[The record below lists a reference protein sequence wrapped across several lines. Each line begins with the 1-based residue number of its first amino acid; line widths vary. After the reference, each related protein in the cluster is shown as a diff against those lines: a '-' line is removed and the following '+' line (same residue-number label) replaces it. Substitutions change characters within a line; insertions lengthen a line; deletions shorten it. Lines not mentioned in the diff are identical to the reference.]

1 MSGVLGEKRV
11 LITGATG
18 GLGQAVVRAFL
29 REGAVVAGVARRWPE
44 NEQRDGL
51 LTVQADLG
59 TPEGAETAVRA
70 LAERHAGIDAAVHLM
85 GGFAMDGPVEA
96 TKIETWDRMMA
107 INVRSAFLLFRAALP
122 WMLQA
127 GGGRLLAVGSR
138 AGAERAPGAAAYA
151 VSKAALHA
159 LVLNL
164 AAELRPKGITV
175 NAVLPGTI
183 DTAANRAAMPNADFA
198 KWVAAEA
205 IADTLVWLASDRSA
219 ETSGALIP
227 IYGRS

>member
-1 MSGVLGEKRV
+1 MSGLLGEKKV

-29 REGAVVAGVARRWPE
+29 REGAVVAGVARRWPQDE
-44 NEQRDGL
+44 RPAGV

-70 LAERHAGIDAAVHLM
+70 LVERHGRIDAAVHLM

-96 TKIETWDRMMA
+96 TKVETWDRMMEMNA
-107 INVRSAFLLFRAALP
+107 RSAFLLFRAALP
-122 WMLQA
+122 WMLKA

-138 AGAERAPGAAAYA
+138 AGAEGAPGAAAYA

-164 AAELRPKGITV
+164 AAELRQKGITV

-198 KWVAAEA
+198 KWVAPETIAEA
-205 IADTLVWLASDRSA
+205 LLWLASDQA
-219 ETSGALIP
+219 AATSGALIP
-227 IYGRS
+227 VYGRS

>member
-1 MSGVLGEKRV
+1 
-11 LITGATG
+11 
-18 GLGQAVVRAFL
+18 LGQAVVRAFL
-29 REGAVVAGVARRWPE
+29 REGAAVAGVARHWPV
-44 NEQRDGL
+44 NERRDGL
-51 LTVQADLG
+51 LTVEADLG
-59 TPEGAETAVRA
+59 TPQGAEAAVQAVVGRYG
-70 LAERHAGIDAAVHLM
+70 GIDAAVHLV
-85 GGFAMDGPVEA
+85 GGFVMDGAVEV
-96 TKIETWDRMMA
+96 TKVETWDQMMA
-107 INVRSAFLLFRAALP
+107 INARSAFLLFRAVLP
-122 WMLQA
+122 RMPQT

-138 AGAERAPGAAAYA
+138 AGAEGAPGAAAYA

-183 DTAANRAAMPNADFA
+183 DTAANRAAMPNANFA
-198 KWVAAEA
+198 KWVAPETIAE
-205 IADTLVWLASDRSA
+205 TLVWLASDQSA

>member
-44 NEQRDGL
+44 NERQDGL

-59 TPEGAETAVRA
+59 TPEGAEKAVRA
-70 LAERHAGIDAAVHLM
+70 LVERHAGIDAAVHLM
-85 GGFAMDGPVEA
+85 GGFAMDGPAEA
-96 TKIETWDRMMA
+96 TKVETWDRMME
-107 INVRSAFLLFRAALP
+107 INARSAFLLFRAALP

-138 AGAERAPGAAAYA
+138 AGAEGAPGAVAYA

-198 KWVAAEA
+198 KWVAPEA

>member
-1 MSGVLGEKRV
+1 M

-29 REGAVVAGVARRWPE
+29 REGAVVAGAARHWPE
-44 NEQRDGL
+44 GERQEGL
-51 LTVQADLG
+51 LTIQADLG

-70 LAERHAGIDAAVHLM
+70 LVDRYGGIDAAVHLV

-96 TKIETWDRMMA
+96 AKVETWDRMMA
-107 INVRSAFLLFRAALP
+107 LNARSAFLLFRAVLP
-122 WMLQA
+122 WMLQTGA
-127 GGGRLLAVGSR
+127 GRLLAVGSR
-138 AGAERAPGAAAYA
+138 AGAEGAPGAAAYA

-175 NAVLPGTI
+175 NAVLPETI

-198 KWVAAEA
+198 KWVAPEDIAE
-205 IADTLVWLASDRSA
+205 TLVWLASDRSA